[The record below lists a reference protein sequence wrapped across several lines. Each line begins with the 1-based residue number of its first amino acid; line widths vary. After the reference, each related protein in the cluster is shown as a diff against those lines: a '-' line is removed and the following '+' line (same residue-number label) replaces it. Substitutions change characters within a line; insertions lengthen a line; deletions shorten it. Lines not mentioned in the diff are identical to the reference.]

1 MMNEMNIADENR
13 LTNGDCSFIDIKI
26 DSDNDDEQETN
37 KSKNTSNKLTD
48 KFFNFNKHKSKQQQ
62 NNTSKLV
69 EQSKLAAE
77 TVATSSSSSC
87 CSTTTHSSCSSPPTT
102 ATISVKS
109 PLPHQSLSSNSNS
122 TKTLTLNE
130 AADMLLS
137 NLNEINLNSY
147 DDEDDLE
154 DDDDELDTNIT
165 STTINNEKKT
175 SFYDLKLNN
184 DLKYDDF
191 LKPKELFNST
201 LISSLQSISS
211 YANNQSDLDGDN
223 SKMLD
228 DLALTDISLN
238 DNIPILQNT
247 NEPKIINE
255 NNNLIL
261 LDENNNS
268 LVKTSKDKLSN
279 SSGFKLPAFRANS
292 IPLQQMPNSI
302 SKPSLKLIKNLS
314 HPVNGC
320 RSDSLVEGLLGD
332 IYDRFNVT
340 LKESMDSDV
349 FTELSSSRFSG
360 CDSTADHDMETR
372 YYSKFHKLARPT
384 LQTFSTIIFKHFI

>member
-1 MMNEMNIADENR
+1 MMNEINLADEYQ
-13 LTNGDCSFIDIKI
+13 GDGSFIDINI
-26 DSDNDDEQETN
+26 DSDNDEQE
-37 KSKNTSNKLTD
+37 SNKLKQSSNKLAD
-48 KFFNFNKHKSKQQQ
+48 KFFNFNKYKSKQQ
-62 NNTSKLV
+62 NTNKQL
-69 EQSKLAAE
+69 EQLKLAAE
-77 TVATSSSSSC
+77 TSDASSS
-87 CSTTTHSSCSSPPTT
+87 TSSCS
-102 ATISVKS
+102 TINSSCSLQPITVTNCVKS
-109 PLPHQSLSSNSNS
+109 PLPQQSQSSISNS
-122 TKTLTLNE
+122 TKTLMTLNE
-130 AADMLLS
+130 ATDMLLS
-137 NLNEINLNSY
+137 NLNEINLTSY

-154 DDDDELDTNIT
+154 DDDDDIGTNIT
-165 STTINNEKKT
+165 STTINNEKRNG
-175 SFYDLKLNN
+175 FYDLKLNN

-191 LKPKELFNST
+191 LKQKELFNST

-211 YANNQSDLDGDN
+211 YANNPSDLEVDN
-223 SKMLD
+223 SKILD

-238 DNIPILQNT
+238 DNIPVIQNKS
-247 NEPKIINE
+247 EPLFSNE
-255 NNNLIL
+255 NDLIL

-268 LVKTSKDKLSN
+268 LVKTSRDKLSN
-279 SSGFKLPAFRANS
+279 SNNTKLPVFRANS
-292 IPLQQMPNSI
+292 IPPNQTSSNS

-372 YYSKFHKLARPT
+372 YYSKFHKLAKPT
-384 LQTFSTIIFKHFI
+384 LQTFSMIL